1 MANFIGIETA
11 VTIAALFLQTGSIP
25 GGVVNILVTH
35 DGSADAESALR
46 YSALKVKENGGGMIS
61 LYIFQGLGDGDDD
74 FASKIPFLDAPCSMK
89 SSGPVGLNVLLG
101 KGDPKAEILV
111 YTLTEKVDL
120 IVTVPSCSSFVK
132 DTSIPVSM
140 IPATILIPMD
150 DRPMRLSAI
159 RQITGEALS
168 TCSKLLL
175 LGIVP
180 IHLYN
185 PSEEAELD
193 AVKDATMKA
202 MEQAA
207 SVLGSRGIQV
217 EEMLRMGYP
226 DEEIIRAAEE
236 NRVSMIVIPCASDQ
250 SSELNKAASIILD
263 EIKQVN
269 IPILYLP
276 V

>member
-1 MANFIGIETA
+1 MN
-11 VTIAALFLQTGSIP
+11 V
-25 GGVVNILVTH
+25 LVTH

-46 YSALKVKENGGGMIS
+46 YSALKVMENGGGMIF
-61 LYIFQGLGDGDDD
+61 LYIFQGLGGEDDLT
-74 FASKIPFLDAPCSMK
+74 SKVRAIDVPCSLK
-89 SSGPVGLNVLLG
+89 SSEPVGLNVLLG
-101 KGDPKAEILV
+101 RGDPKAEIMG
-111 YTLTEKVDL
+111 YSLTEKVDL

-132 DTSIPVSM
+132 DTSIPISV
-140 IPATILIPMD
+140 IPATILVPMD
-150 DRPMRLSAI
+150 NRPMQESVI

-193 AVKDATMKA
+193 AVKDATQKA
-202 MEQAA
+202 VEQAA
-207 SVLGSRGIQV
+207 SALGRRGIHV
-217 EEMLRMGYP
+217 EELLRMGYP
-226 DEEIIRAAEE
+226 DEEIIKAAEE
-236 NRVSMIVIPCASDQ
+236 HMVSMIVIPCASDQ
-250 SSELNKAASIILD
+250 LSELNKAASIILD

>member
-1 MANFIGIETA
+1 LAKFIGIETA
-11 VTIAALFLQTGSIP
+11 STIAETSSIP
-25 GGVVNILVTH
+25 GVVVNVLVTH

-46 YSALKVKENGGGMIS
+46 YSALKVMENGGGMIS
-61 LYIFQGLGDGDDD
+61 LYVFQGLEDGEGD
-74 FASKIPFLDAPCSMK
+74 FASKVRSMDAPCSLK
-89 SSGPVGLNVLLG
+89 NSEPVGLNVLLG
-101 KGDPKAEILV
+101 KGDPKAEILG
-111 YTLTEKVDL
+111 YTLTENVDL

-140 IPATILIPMD
+140 IPATILVPMD
-150 DRPMRLSAI
+150 DRPMLESVI

-202 MEQAA
+202 VEQAA
-207 SVLGSRGIQV
+207 SALGRRGIQV

-236 NRVSMIVIPCASDQ
+236 NRVSMIVIPCDSDQ